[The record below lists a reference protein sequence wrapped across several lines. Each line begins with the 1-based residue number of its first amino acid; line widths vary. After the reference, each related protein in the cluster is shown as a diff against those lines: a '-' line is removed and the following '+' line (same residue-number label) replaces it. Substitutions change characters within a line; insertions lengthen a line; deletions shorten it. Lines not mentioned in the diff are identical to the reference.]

1 MGGGVGQK
9 QKPQKKIPRKLLIKK
24 ISMDSCQN
32 NICLKG
38 EKKISTLHVQK
49 NLVSLIYLFILFIYF
64 YLFSQS
70 QNLIQHEQKLLI
82 KL

>member
-1 MGGGVGQK
+1 MYK
-9 QKPQKKIPRKLLIKK
+9 
-24 ISMDSCQN
+24 
-32 NICLKG
+32 
-38 EKKISTLHVQK
+38 K